1 MCRALDQNKREG
13 ARRTMLRQIKAPS
26 WVSSAL
32 LLGALWGCEGGSAP
46 AVDAG
51 TAPAKDA
58 GSVADAAPGVM
69 DAGSVA
75 DAAPGAQDAGSAQ
88 DAGAAVDAGP
98 AADAG
103 SAADAGGAQGGGLL
117 PDPNFMLR
125 GPELRSPDEAKGNLL
140 GGGAGD
146 KKEPRLLDVNLKGQ

>member
-1 MCRALDQNKREG
+1 
-13 ARRTMLRQIKAPS
+13 MLRQIKAPS

-69 DAGSVA
+69 DAGSVADAAPGAQDAGSVA

>member
-51 TAPAKDA
+51 TAPAK
-58 GSVADAAPGVM
+58 